1 MLSGRQR
8 AARSGLAARFGTWLL
23 AGFESAATKRR
34 PPSAAMERNLHG
46 RCLHALI
53 SVNLA
58 RLCMKG
64 FIP

>member
-1 MLSGRQR
+1 V
-8 AARSGLAARFGTWLL
+8 ARFGTWLR
-23 AGFESAATKRR
+23 AGLESAATKRR
-34 PPSAAMERNLHG
+34 PPSAAMERKLHG